1 MGNTPKVPL
10 HPARNQETTVAGE
23 GSDGALYG
31 VVHMVTKAGEG
42 KKLARKKPCR
52 TCPWRK
58 DSETGRFPAEAYR
71 ISAITAHDTSLN
83 MFSCHES
90 GTGKPAVCAGF
101 LLANSNHN
109 IGVRLDHMSGKLDP
123 RHTGNPDKVELY
135 ESYRAM
141 AIANGVDPEDPAI
154 AACRGNDEDG
164 FEVAKRIRQTGY
176 KGPIGIQAN
185 VRIKDDE

>member
-1 MGNTPKVPL
+1 MGEKPKVP
-10 HPARNQETTVAGE
+10 HCRDQKQETTIAGE
-23 GSDGALYG
+23 GADGSLYG

-42 KKLARKKPCR
+42 KKLVRKKPCK

-58 DSETGRFPAEAYR
+58 DAERNRFPAEAYR

-109 IGVRLDHMSGKLDP
+109 IGVRLDYISGKLDP
-123 RHTGNPDKVELY
+123 SHTGNPDNVELY
-135 ESYRAM
+135 ESYREM

-154 AACRGNDEDG
+154 AACRSNHEDG
-164 FEVAKRIRQTGY
+164 FDVAERIKRTGY
-176 KGPIGIQAN
+176 KGPIGIEA
-185 VRIKDDE
+185 VRKGGR